1 MLGVLICFNDHQN
14 FKISEKWRFQ
24 LQLDPSKIGPGFE
37 CFEQHPGLSGSI
49 VQVSI
54 QLDMN
59 FGKLLLRPQMEGTCT
74 LHLWSQE
81 QFAKVHVELNAHL
94 YYGAAEAWVLFKAF
108 KAWADFGR
116 IQLKLETPFFR
127 NLKILM
133 IIKTY

>member
-59 FGKLLLRPQMEGTCT
+59 FGKLLLRPQMEVHGRESSGVDCLRIYPLYIVYIIYIYNYCIYIYNCKEYTEGVSLVCPPIHNNANKNNVIS
-74 LHLWSQE
+74 LH
-81 QFAKVHVELNAHL
+81 
-94 YYGAAEAWVLFKAF
+94 
-108 KAWADFGR
+108 
-116 IQLKLETPFFR
+116 
-127 NLKILM
+127 KI
-133 IIKTY
+133 TG